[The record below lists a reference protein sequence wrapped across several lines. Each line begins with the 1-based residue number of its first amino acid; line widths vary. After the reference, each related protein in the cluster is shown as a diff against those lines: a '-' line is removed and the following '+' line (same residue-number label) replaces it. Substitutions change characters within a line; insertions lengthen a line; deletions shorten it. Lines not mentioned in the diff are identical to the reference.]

1 MNKRFSKKFSA
12 SIVAML
18 LLSMLMPVLSHAAAY
33 ISFHY
38 NEKSGTLSG
47 EIYSADPNN
56 VTVQTIDESG
66 AVRVLQ
72 GKTSSKEPVLFD
84 DNNVAYKSVYFS
96 TEISKD
102 TTKKIQVTE
111 GTNANKKTYELD
123 KNGNSSYFYDDE
135 SINLFVYRMKGAQL
149 FSGKQQN
156 SFLKSGDK
164 ILTFT
169 PEASDHYA
177 IEISLPESRSNG
189 QSATFVPEA
198 TVASDFALTDISVN
212 QNVNVSGIHA
222 GNAFADGQQNFVY
235 SNKSLILKFAQPLLK
250 GHTYELKLSESSGGN
265 EIKLPVAKGDY
276 EASVIYGDFI
286 TFRDHLTG
294 EFVYYIDS
302 YNYVKF
308 NNISIATETTT
319 TDPGPGSPGPG
330 GGGGGGVVVT
340 PEPEAGKQIVEL
352 DSLKNAKD
360 GIVNV
365 AISKDKPQVVLPVK
379 AAEAVGDSKLRLDS
393 ESLTVDIPSKVLAKL
408 QQLLPADQLEGAQI
422 VFDFKTVSGA
432 AATDLLSKASA
443 QSFTAVTAAG
453 EIYDFSL
460 SVVGKDGKVT
470 TLSQF
475 EEPITISL
483 KVNEKANQALVGV
496 YYISDSGKL
505 EFVSGKTVGGEIQ
518 VEISHFSKYA
528 VLEYNK
534 TFTDVAAGFWASDI
548 IKALSAKH
556 VIQGVS
562 ETSFAPQADVTR
574 AEFAAMLTRAL
585 GLKASGSA
593 SFTDVS
599 SGAWY
604 AEAVAAASQVGIVQG
619 TSSTTFSP
627 NAKITRE
634 EMSAL
639 LVRAYE
645 LKTGKKLAA
654 AKASE
659 FTDRGEASAWALTY
673 IDAAYEAGFVQGRD
687 DNQFAPK
694 AKLTRA
700 ESAKAIYTLLFE

>member
-1 MNKRFSKKFSA
+1 MNVQFRKKFSA
-12 SIVAML
+12 SIVAMM

-33 ISFHY
+33 ITFYY
-38 NEKSGTLSG
+38 NAERGTLAG
-47 EIYSADPNN
+47 GIYTADYDN
-56 VTVQTIDESG
+56 VKIERIDEDGTVEVLNG
-66 AVRVLQ
+66 AVSPYSV
-72 GKTSSKEPVLFD
+72 TDYD
-84 DNNVAYKSVYFS
+84 DNNVPYKWVDYS
-96 TEISKD
+96 EISIAD
-102 TTKKIQVTE
+102 TTKEIKVTE
-111 GTNANKKTYELD
+111 GKDNKIYILPRGENGFYSNPGDSVPLD
-123 KNGNSSYFYDDE
+123 
-135 SINLFVYRMKGAQL
+135 VYRMKGLEFYSQHKENTYL
-149 FSGKQQN
+149 GN
-156 SFLKSGDK
+156 GDK
-164 ILTFT
+164 LLSFV
-169 PEASDHYA
+169 PEESGHDA
-177 IEISLPESRSNG
+177 IEIELPIEYGNG
-189 QSATFVPEA
+189 GNAIFNSAAAVGSDFELTDA
-198 TVASDFALTDISVN
+198 TVSQSVY
-212 QNVNVSGIHA
+212 A
-222 GNAFADGQQNFVY
+222 TEAFPSSWYNHEQEKYIYQDY
-235 SNKSLILKFAQPLLK
+235 SFILQFKEPLIK
-250 GHTYELKLSESSGGN
+250 GHTYEVRLSSTSGGD
-265 EIKLPVAKGDY
+265 EIKLPKAGNNY
-276 EASVIYGDFI
+276 NASLRYGYYSSYKDWQTGKDIYYFSSI
-286 TFRDHLTG
+286 NL
-294 EFVYYIDS
+294 S
-302 YNYVKF
+302 KF
-308 NNISIATETTT
+308 NNISIASETTT
-319 TDPGPGSPGPG
+319 NNPGPGS
-330 GGGGGGVVVT
+330 GGGGVVVT
-340 PEPEAGKQIVEL
+340 PVADEGKQIVEL

-443 QSFTAVTAAG
+443 QSLAAVTAAG

-585 GLKASGSA
+585 GLKASGTA
-593 SFTDVS
+593 SFTDVN

-604 AEAVAAASQVGIVQG
+604 AEAVAAASQAGIVQG

-654 AKASE
+654 AKISE
-659 FTDRGEASAWALTY
+659 FADRGQASAWALAY

-700 ESAKAIYTLLFE
+700 ESAKAIYTLLVE